1 MKKLILVLLLAIGFA
16 SASDCADPNYYV
28 LRLKIK
34 QSTVTLDIWE
44 HVKNSMNAIEMSIP
58 VEKSY
63 WESQRTG
70 NKLSDQWK
78 PGSLLFNGDFSKL
91 VVTVVDKKTVRKPG
105 CW

>member
-16 SASDCADPNYYV
+16 SASDCSDPNYYV

>member
-16 SASDCADPNYYV
+16 SASDCSDPNYYV

-34 QSTVTLDIWE
+34 QSTFTLDISE
-44 HVKNSMNAIEMSIP
+44 HFKNAMNAIEMSIP

-63 WESQRTG
+63 WENQRPG

-91 VVTVVDKKTVRKPG
+91 VVTVADKKTVRKPG

>member
-16 SASDCADPNYYV
+16 SASDCSDPNYYV

-34 QSTVTLDIWE
+34 QSTVTLDVWE